1 MLFKENHLKGGRGGG
16 GYQLSHPLPSYAAR
30 LHKQNDLMKKA
41 ITHSRCADN
50 FFYESDQRLLY
61 SETYYRQSYLKS
73 KTTKAIKSFSI
84 IIKT

>member
-1 MLFKENHLKGGRGGG
+1 
-16 GYQLSHPLPSYAAR
+16 
-30 LHKQNDLMKKA
+30 MKKA